1 MEFWIHDNRFPEPPR
16 CGNDGAGDALGER
29 TLGVVGQHHRTD
41 FGHRRF
47 RMGDDRGFGFCTG
60 RFHGLPI
67 GPHQVGRVVLRHVAH
82 LARRLPCPVDHQ
94 VGDDRAELGERSA
107 QCAAGLVVA
116 DQPDE
121 YALRP
126 ERGDVARDVASAA
139 DLDRV
144 VRHLQNRRR
153 RLRRNPRDFAVD
165 EIVEHDVADAKNGLL
180 RNQP

>member
-1 MEFWIHDNRFPEPPR
+1 MTAPSL
-16 CGNDGAGDALGER
+16 ASAALNVR
-29 TLGVVGQHHRTD
+29 PASSSPT
-41 FGHRRF
+41 
-47 RMGDDRGFGFCTG
+47 
-60 RFHGLPI
+60 
-67 GPHQVGRVVLRHVAH
+67 
-82 LARRLPCPVDHQ
+82 
-94 VGDDRAELGERSA
+94 SA
-107 QCAAGLVVA
+107 
-116 DQPDE
+116 DE
-121 YALRP
+121 NALRP